1 MLLQRLVGYAEDH
14 VTTPPFHREREF
26 LWRLDLFTDGRETRL
41 TGLREPD
48 GKRRGQY
55 RVAPA
60 VTRTVGVAPQLG
72 ADDVQ
77 YVFGWGDDT
86 TKPVRVAECHTR
98 FADLIRAWA
107 EDDPHDAAASRVVR
121 FYGDEDLPVRP
132 EGMGAKDGVLIAVDD
147 ELVIRRPSLIRFWT
161 AEVTR
166 RKGGSTPRAGLC
178 LVCGQ
183 ARPLVKSMPGTV
195 PKRLVP
201 GAGND
206 AALVSV
212 NASVFGYGLTDDL
225 THTPICFT
233 CGNAVGSG
241 LTHLLGSR
249 HAINLPGQDSRMVW
263 WVLGAEEPDV
273 LSGFATGPDPGQ
285 VNALLTRL
293 RSGDLARA
301 EQHAER
307 LGSDERFCS
316 LTVGGNASR
325 IMVRDWIDMPLPAL
339 LLSLAR
345 WYRDTLMVTTGRGD
359 EPVTFGLWQL
369 VLATGRWEARSGEP
383 GRYTDIG
390 STSGRRREHVQ
401 RDLLARALRGLPL
414 PLSVLHHVLH
424 RIASDGHIDAARA
437 ALLRL
442 ALCDPREKESRVS
455 AGLDENNT
463 DTAYLYGRVFAHL
476 ENIQRKAHG
485 NDVNATFGDKFR
497 GSAQRNPVPAV
508 MTGTNL
514 ATAWLSKIRRR
525 PETRAAAT
533 ALSATLDTLMDK
545 IDSAEPLTGFLPP
558 QRQAQF
564 VLGYHQQRADDSRQA
579 RAHREKTDAEQD
591 VSVD

>member
-1 MLLQRLVGYAEDH
+1 MLLQRLVGYSEDH

-86 TKPVRVAECHTR
+86 TKPERVAECHRR
-98 FADLIRAWA
+98 FADLIRRWA
-107 EDDPHDAAASRVVR
+107 ENDPRDAAAARLAG
-121 FYGDEDLPVRP
+121 FYRDEAMLARP
-132 EGMGAKDGVLIAVDD
+132 EGVAAKDGVLIAVDD
-147 ELVIRRPSLIRFWT
+147 ELAIHRPSLVRFWT

-166 RKGGSTPRAGLC
+166 RKGGTAPRQGLC

-183 ARPLVKSMPGTV
+183 TGQLVNSMPGTV

-241 LTHLLGSR
+241 MTQLLGSR

-273 LSGFATGPDPGQ
+273 LSGFATGPDPDQ
-285 VNALLTRL
+285 VNALLKRL
-293 RSGDLARA
+293 WSGDLARA
-301 EQHAER
+301 KDTAER
-307 LGSDERFCS
+307 IGSDERFCS

-325 IMVRDWIDMPLPAL
+325 IMVRDWIDLPLPTAL
-339 LLSLAR
+339 LSVAR
-345 WYRDTLMVTTGRGD
+345 WYRDTLMVTYGLD
-359 EPVTFGLWQL
+359 EPVAFGLWQL
-369 VLATGRWEARSGEP
+369 VLATGRWEARPGES
-383 GRYTDIG
+383 GRYTELG
-390 STSGRRREHVQ
+390 SKSGRRRDHVQ

-414 PLSVLHHVLH
+414 PASVLHHVLH
-424 RIASDGHIDAARA
+424 RIAADGRIDAPRA

-442 ALCDPREKESRVS
+442 ALCDPQEKESRVS

-476 ENIQRKAHG
+476 EKIQRKAHG
-485 NDVNATFGDKFR
+485 PDVNATFGDKFR
-497 GSAQRNPVPAV
+497 GSAQSNPIPAV
-508 MTGTNL
+508 MTGTKL
-514 ATAWLSKIRRR
+514 AKAWLAKIRRK
-525 PETRAAAT
+525 PETRAAAE
-533 ALSATLDTLMDK
+533 ALHTTLDALMDK
-545 IDSAEPLTGFLPP
+545 IDSAEPLPGFLPP

-564 VLGYHQQRADDSRQA
+564 VLGYHQQRAADSRQA
-579 RAHREKTDAEQD
+579 RAHQQNTDAETGG
-591 VSVD
+591 SVD